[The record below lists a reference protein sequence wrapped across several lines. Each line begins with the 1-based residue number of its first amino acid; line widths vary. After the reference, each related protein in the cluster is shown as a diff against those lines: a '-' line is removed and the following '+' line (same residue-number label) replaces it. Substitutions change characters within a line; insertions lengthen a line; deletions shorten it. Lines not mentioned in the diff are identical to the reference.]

1 MQRYACKEIRSIS
14 RYCLNRDAIGGP
26 SSKRIIFVNDK
37 GKGRMNLVD
46 IQDET
51 REEAIAN
58 FEQSLYN
65 EVDVMAT
72 KQMQVEVRTQSG
84 KQIKEMA
91 RDKGAKKCRRR
102 RLGLHDFLI

>member
-1 MQRYACKEIRSIS
+1 M
-14 RYCLNRDAIGGP
+14 
-26 SSKRIIFVNDK
+26 NDK
-37 GKGRMNLVD
+37 GKSRMNLVE

-102 RLGLHDFLI
+102 RLGLHDFLILKNEGLYPILDDVDLKIWISQLDNP